1 MIYEINHTNENGIAA
16 GRTKSLEI
24 HVLVGDSVI
33 ISKCQQQKIRMKA
46 KFSRSKLFIHKPQI
60 FSSYI
65 KYNYLE
71 GSLLFSFLPSFFEK
85 KSCSETQTVLNT

>member
-46 KFSRSKLFIHKPQI
+46 NLK
-60 FSSYI
+60 
-65 KYNYLE
+65 
-71 GSLLFSFLPSFFEK
+71 
-85 KSCSETQTVLNT
+85 QTIYS

>member
-46 KFSRSKLFIHKPQI
+46 NLLFIHKPQI
-60 FSSYI
+60 FSSFI
-65 KYNYLE
+65 KHNYLE
-71 GSLLFSFLPSFFEK
+71 GSLIFSFLPSFF
-85 KSCSETQTVLNT
+85 